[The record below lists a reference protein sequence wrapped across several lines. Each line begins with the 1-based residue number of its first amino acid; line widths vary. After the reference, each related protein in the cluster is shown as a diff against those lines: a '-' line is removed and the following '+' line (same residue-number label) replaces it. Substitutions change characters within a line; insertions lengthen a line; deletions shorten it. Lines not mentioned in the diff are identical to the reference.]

1 MGIIDQMPHTFLA
14 VWYYAV
20 NTGDA
25 EGVRRWMPALD
36 RMMGYMMHE
45 MKMQELGVLTNT
57 NPDCDGVSNHSC
69 ADNWLDDI
77 RFGWQDGIVVAYA
90 VRAVEVYA
98 DLRQFIGDV
107 ATADTYRARVP
118 GFRAAYNRVFW
129 DVSRGYYTDC
139 GLTRRGPGMP
149 TGMLGRRLPTSH
161 RSRVS

>member
-1 MGIIDQMPHTFLA
+1 MPHTFLA

-77 RFGWQDGIVVAYA
+77 RFGWQDGIVAAYA

-98 DLRQFIGDV
+98 ELKQLLGDAV
-107 ATADTYRARVP
+107 TAHKYSALVP

-129 DVSRGYYTDC
+129 DGA
-139 GLTRRGPGMP
+139 
-149 TGMLGRRLPTSH
+149 LG
-161 RSRVS
+161 